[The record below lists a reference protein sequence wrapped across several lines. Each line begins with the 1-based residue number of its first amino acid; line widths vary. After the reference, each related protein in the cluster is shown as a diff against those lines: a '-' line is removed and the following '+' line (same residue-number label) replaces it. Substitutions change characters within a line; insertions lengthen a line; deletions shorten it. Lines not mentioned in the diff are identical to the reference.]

1 MTHSPWPKE
10 SERGPSSAA
19 SALRSLA
26 TDGRGRSNTARLR
39 DVFAEVQAALEAGV
53 RRRTILE
60 TLNAEGFKL
69 SLKGFESA
77 LYRIRKQNREF
88 AAYPQKSPAA
98 EALTSLPHP
107 VGESDRQV
115 ARSTPGLANNA
126 VREALTNQQ
135 SREEKFSRYSN
146 SKTLSTRLGQKKE

>member
-1 MTHSPWPKE
+1 M
-10 SERGPSSAA
+10 A
-19 SALRSLA
+19 SALLSLA
-26 TDGRGRSNTARLR
+26 TDGKGRSNTARLR

-53 RRRTILE
+53 RRQTILE

-88 AAYPQKSPAA
+88 ASPQKSPGA
-98 EALTSLPHP
+98 EAPPPHP
-107 VGESDRQV
+107 SSQGDLEV
-115 ARSTPGLANNA
+115 AGSTAGLANDA
-126 VREALTNQQ
+126 VRDALTNQQ

-146 SKTLSTRLGQKKE
+146 SSTLSTRLGQKKE